1 MRVQVKGVSLVSI
14 FSPKSVILQPQQIVR
29 AFHFN
34 SISLTFQIRRAIG
47 SNNIPP
53 PAAPAPVPTPSLPY
67 QKPGMTQ
74 SQSTN
79 FSKTSAENQTLP
91 SGYGHG
97 GIKTS
102 ASAYNFNTNP
112 VGSYSTHPQA
122 VRPERPVNATLPL
135 HLQSKAKIGGPVGNV
150 SLHSSNDSGFSNDP
164 PPQPE
169 IDYSDDE
176 SVSGQT
182 KLPNR

>member
-1 MRVQVKGVSLVSI
+1 MHLY
-14 FSPKSVILQPQQIVR
+14 
-29 AFHFN
+29 
-34 SISLTFQIRRAIG
+34 FQIRRAIG
-47 SNNIPP
+47 SNIPP

-67 QKPGMTQ
+67 QKPGMIQ

-79 FSKTSAENQTLP
+79 FSKAGAENQTLP
-91 SGYGHG
+91 SVYGHG

-122 VRPERPVNATLPL
+122 SRSERPVNATLPH

-176 SVSGQT
+176 SVSVQT

>member
-1 MRVQVKGVSLVSI
+1 
-14 FSPKSVILQPQQIVR
+14 
-29 AFHFN
+29 
-34 SISLTFQIRRAIG
+34 
-47 SNNIPP
+47 
-53 PAAPAPVPTPSLPY
+53 
-67 QKPGMTQ
+67 MTQ

-79 FSKTSAENQTLP
+79 FSKTGAENQTLP
-91 SGYGHG
+91 SGYSHG

-102 ASAYNFNTNP
+102 ASAYNFSTNP

-182 KLPNR
+182 KLPSR